1 MLNNDTKSLQK
12 TIYTRKKITFDKMIL
27 LRENLI
33 MENEKLVLT
42 IDFGTQSVR
51 ALIINNKG
59 ETLAMEKVG
68 YDQPYF
74 SIKPGYAE
82 QEPDYYWDKMI
93 LATTNLKK
101 KCPDLLSKVSAL
113 GVTTFRDSAILLDK
127 DLKPVRPMI
136 LWLDQRQAALK
147 KKVPVYKGALFA
159 LVGMTETIVLNRKRT
174 PAIWIQENEPKNWA
188 KTKYYI
194 NFSTYMMYK
203 LTGLLVDSVANQTGH
218 FPVNFKKR
226 RWHTPNALKNIFDV
240 PNSMLCDIK
249 MPGEV
254 LGVISKEISD
264 ITGIPE
270 GLKLYASGTDKG
282 SETIGTGCITN
293 DMASI
298 SYGTASSIEVT
309 HKKYIEPET
318 FLPAYPA
325 PLPNLYQMEVQV
337 YRGYWM
343 VSWFIKEFANNESL
357 EASILKMATEEIL
370 NKKMLE
376 IPPGSEGLVLQPY
389 WGPGLS
395 RPLARGA
402 IVGFSDFHTR
412 NHIYRAIIEG
422 IAFALLE
429 GLRGIE
435 KKQRRKIKKIRV
447 SGGGS
452 QSDAICQITAD
463 IFGIPVE
470 RIQTYETASLGTAI
484 STFLSIGEFASK
496 EDAIKAMVHSS
507 KQFVP
512 NLENHAKYTYLYKK
526 VYLKI
531 YPRLKHVYKSIKKF

>member
-1 MLNNDTKSLQK
+1 
-12 TIYTRKKITFDKMIL
+12 
-27 LRENLI
+27 
-33 MENEKLVLT
+33 MEKEKVVLT

-74 SIKPGYAE
+74 SVKPGYAE
-82 QEPDYYWDKMI
+82 QEPDYYWEKMI
-93 LATTNLKK
+93 LCTTNLKK
-101 KCPDLLSKVSAL
+101 KHPELLAKVCAV
-113 GVTTFRDSAILLDK
+113 GVTTFRDSAILLDI
-127 DLKPVRPMI
+127 DLKPIRPMI

-147 KKVPVYKGALFA
+147 KDVGFLKKIIFSV
-159 LVGMTETIVLNRKRT
+159 VGMTETIILNRKRT
-174 PAIWIQENEPKNWA
+174 PAIWIQENEPENWA

-203 LTGLLVDSVANQTGH
+203 LTGNLVDSVANQTGH

-226 RWHTPNALKNIFDV
+226 RWHKPNALKNIFDV
-240 PNSMLCDIK
+240 PNSMLCEVK
-249 MPGEV
+249 LPGEV
-254 LGVISKEISD
+254 LGVISKEISE

-270 GLKLYASGTDKG
+270 GLKIYASGTDKG
-282 SETIGTGCITN
+282 SETIGTGCINN

-298 SYGTASSIEVT
+298 SYGTASSIEVSN
-309 HKKYIEPET
+309 KRYVEPET

-325 PLPNLYQMEVQV
+325 PIPGLYQMEVQV

-412 NHIYRAIIEG
+412 QHIYRAIIEG

-429 GLRGIE
+429 GLRSIE
-435 KKQRRKIKKIRV
+435 KKQHKKIKKIRV

-452 QSDAICQITAD
+452 QSDAVCQITAD
-463 IFGIPVE
+463 IFGLPVE

-484 STFLSIGEFASK
+484 ATFLSIGEFATK
-496 EDAIKAMVHSS
+496 EEAIYAMVRPA
-507 KQFVP
+507 KRFVP
-512 NLENHAKYTYLYKK
+512 NLENHAKYLYLYKK

-531 YPRLKHVYKSIKKF
+531 YPRLKHVYKNIKKF